1 MGFDALLGND
11 RLKEN
16 LTAGI
21 SKGRIS
27 HFYLISG
34 PQGSG
39 KKTLARLLAA
49 AILCKSPQKPCFT
62 CPACRKVMADTHP
75 DLITVRDPEHKNVA
89 VKIVRQIREDVFIRP
104 NEADRKVYLFPQ
116 DLGIE
121 GQNALLKVLE
131 EPPPYGVFLLLSENP
146 EKILTTVRSRC
157 VELTLTGLPEPV
169 LRGRLQQEFPQAD
182 PEAVTAAI
190 ARSGGYLGQA
200 RSLLEEGAS
209 LSPQTQAFAKSFGS
223 RDVMGLLQV
232 LVPMERWKRDQ
243 LLEELNQ
250 WTELLQSALLCRC
263 GMPSPSAQARSLS
276 TVRSAPELLNAVRQ
290 LQKASQYTQGNVSV
304 AAVCGYLEWALR

>member
-1 MGFDALLGND
+1 MGFEALLGND

-131 EPPPYGVFLLLSENP
+131 EPATSVFVLLCENR
-146 EKILTTVRSRC
+146 EAMLQTVRSRC
-157 VELTLTGLPEPV
+157 KTFRLAPLSERDMLAALQTRSDAPIQELQQAAAHSGGLLGRALDMLSGREKAGQAAARAFCHALSGDELTVWLACQDLTKLTREDYADFCDESC
-169 LRGRLQQEFPQAD
+169 RLLIQ
-182 PEAVTAAI
+182 
-190 ARSGGYLGQA
+190 
-200 RSLLEEGAS
+200 
-209 LSPQTQAFAKSFGS
+209 
-223 RDVMGLLQV
+223 
-232 LVPMERWKRDQ
+232 
-243 LLEELNQ
+243 
-250 WTELLQSALLCRC
+250 
-263 GMPSPSAQARSLS
+263 
-276 TVRSAPELLNAVRQ
+276 TVRRTGDRRCLDIFE
-290 LQKASQYTQGNVSV
+290 
-304 AAVCGYLEWALR
+304 YLEKQRSMLRQNPSLTALAGALAAFCGKTV